1 MPHER
6 VPAAAARPSG
16 VKRGKGPAEPRRGPP
31 RSRRGPPGARAGSR
45 WSGETDVERL
55 MRALAPIASNLP
67 VSALVT
73 RALIALSVGEEDH
86 AEEAGHGAQEQDRG
100 PREEV

>member
-16 VKRGKGPAEPRRGPP
+16 RRAT
-31 RSRRGPPGARAGSR
+31 RAAQSRRGRAGSR

-55 MRALAPIASNLP
+55 MRALAPLASNLP

-73 RALIALSVGEEDH
+73 RALIASGVGEEDH